1 MDAVGLLIQV
11 ELDMWY
17 QFFKQYVSRITS
29 ALGLASLII
38 TWLITMIKVFLISA
52 GIIETTCHLF
62 TSLDCYDQDCE
73 DYAAL

>member
-11 ELDMWY
+11 ELDKWY
-17 QFFKQYVSRITS
+17 QFFIQYVSRITS
-29 ALGLASLII
+29 ALGLASLI
-38 TWLITMIKVFLISA
+38 TWLIKMTKVFLISA